1 MLYMR
6 QWEFI
11 ADMDYNGAVTV
22 SDVWLWV
29 KWLYFLPGDFIIR
42 IFLEENKLS
51 NLSTF
56 LEISVASYGGFWSGV
71 VSFIIWFMLL
81 NLILEVMQK

>member
-11 ADMDYNGAVTV
+11 SDMDYNGAVTV

-29 KWLYFLPGDFIIR
+29 KWLYFLPGDFIVR
-42 IFLEENKLS
+42 LFLEEGTLS
-51 NLSTF
+51 TLSTF
-56 LEISVASYGGFWSGV
+56 LEISLASYGGFWSGV
-71 VSFIIWFMLL
+71 VSFIIWSVLL
-81 NLILEVMQK
+81 NSILDAMQK

>member
-11 ADMDYNGAVTV
+11 SDMDYNGAVTV

-29 KWLYFLPGDFIIR
+29 KWLYFLPGDFIVR
-42 IFLEENKLS
+42 LFLEEGT
-51 NLSTF
+51 LSTF
-56 LEISVASYGGFWSGV
+56 LEISLASYGGFCKVLPIVKTKISR
-71 VSFIIWFMLL
+71 
-81 NLILEVMQK
+81 N

>member
-11 ADMDYNGAVTV
+11 SDMDYNGAVTV

-29 KWLYFLPGDFIIR
+29 KWLYFLPGDFIVR
-42 IFLEENKLS
+42 LFLEEGTLS
-51 NLSTF
+51 TLSTF
-56 LEISVASYGGFWSGV
+56 LEISLASYGGFWSGLV
-71 VSFIIWFMLL
+71 WCCVIHYL
-81 NLILEVMQK
+81 VCVT